1 MTKNMLD
8 NLKFDISETISDD
21 DKASVLKILRDHT
34 ATLIDTSS
42 GKHKRKDLN
51 LVIKDSQDRIIG
63 GLLGFTEYGWLTMVF
78 ISVDNALRKQ
88 GIGKLIIKLAE
99 QEAIKRECV
108 LIIVGTL
115 ENFAPGFY
123 ESVGFTKFDT
133 RYDVYGNRGFMYK
146 KELKKF

>member
-1 MTKNMLD
+1 MLKNL
-8 NLKFDISETISDD
+8 NYHISETISDD
-21 DKASVLKILRDHT
+21 DKVAVLKILRDHT
-34 ATLIDTSS
+34 ATIIDTSS

-51 LVIKDSQDRIIG
+51 IVIKDSQDKTIG
-63 GLLGFTEYGWLTMVF
+63 GLLGFTEYGWLTIDY
-78 ISVDNALRKQ
+78 ISVDKTLRTQ
-88 GIGKLIIKLAE
+88 GIGRHIMMLAE
-99 QEAIKRECV
+99 EEAIKRECV

-115 ENFAPGFY
+115 ESFAPGFY